1 MVSISQLCSQNLLT
15 RILQQEWEK
24 IQLNSTIPVNQLS
37 STCILFTLFHFKRV
51 ISCSLTLEIIILC
64 WVLWIPNRS
73 SWVRFYCITEYIPTC
88 ILTIS
93 DTWSNIQTES
103 NKTTFCRV
111 TQRSTCTIFF
121 TTRVF
126 INTLCVTIVN
136 RSTIV

>member
-37 STCILFTLFHFKRV
+37 STCILFTLFHFNRV

-64 WVLWIPNRS
+64 WILWIPNRS
-73 SWVRFYCITEYIPTC
+73 CWIRFYCITEYIPAC

-103 NKTTFCRV
+103 NKTTFRRV
-111 TQRSTCTIFF
+111 IQRSTCTIFF

-126 INTLCVTIVN
+126 INTLCVTIIN